1 MAKSLSEKFTHP
13 PQVVVKKLDTPY
25 AGQEPG
31 VRMLI
36 PTPAVVAAYVE
47 SIPEGESRSM
57 PQLRDDLAV
66 AHKADF
72 TCPLTAGIFL
82 RIAAE
87 RAWEMHEAGKPLKAI
102 TPFWRA
108 VDLKS
113 PMTKK
118 LACGLDFLTKQR
130 KREKLGGAGETAVK
144 PRPRP
149 R

>member
-113 PMTKK
+113 PMAKK

>member
-1 MAKSLSEKFTHP
+1 MPKSWSEKFAHP
-13 PQVVVKKLDTPY
+13 PKVVVKKLDKPY

-31 VRMLI
+31 ARMLI
-36 PTPAVVAAYVE
+36 PTPAVIAAYVE

-57 PQLRDDLAV
+57 PRLREDLAA

-87 RAWEMHEAGKPLKAI
+87 RAWEMHEAGKALKAI
-102 TPFWRA
+102 TPFWRV

-113 PMTKK
+113 PMAKK
-118 LACGLDFLTKQR
+118 LACGLDFLAKQR
-130 KREKLGGAGETAVK
+130 KREKLDGAGETEVK
-144 PRPRP
+144 PRR
-149 R
+149 RR

>member
-1 MAKSLSEKFTHP
+1 MAKSWSEKFTHP

-144 PRPRP
+144 PRRP